1 MTILTRWWRRLP
13 ILANESK
20 GPWGSGGND
29 GGGDR
34 GPRNPWTVP
43 PGAPR
48 GRSARPTVLDEFLKR
63 ARGGGGGPGSGGGGG
78 GLPGGANGRSLAIIG
93 IVLLLGV
100 WVVFTS
106 FHVIGPQ
113 QRGVVTLFGRYTKTL
128 DPGYKVTLPAPFN
141 SVQKVDVQAIRTDDF
156 PEGDAT
162 NLMLT
167 GDQNLIDLNYQ
178 VRWNVKNPQNYVFE
192 IKDPAATLRA
202 TAESAMRA
210 VIATSTLNDAI
221 GPGQSRITQR
231 VQELMQQILDSYGSG
246 LQVQGVALRRVDPPA
261 AVIDE
266 FKAVSAAQQSAQ
278 SDINQAHTYAE
289 QIIARAQGEA
299 AQFDKVYEQYKLAP
313 EVTRRRMYYETMEN
327 VLGKAHKTVIEDT
340 RSGVVPYLPLNNAAG
355 ARPAPAAPAATP
367 APAQGGGQ

>member
-1 MTILTRWWRRLP
+1 M
-13 ILANESK
+13 SK
-20 GPWGSGGND
+20 GPWGSGGD
-29 GGGDR
+29 DDGKGGGDR
-34 GPRNPWTVP
+34 GPRNPWSVP
-43 PGAPR
+43 PGGPR
-48 GRSARPTVLDEFLKR
+48 GRATRPTVLDEFLKR
-63 ARGGGGGPGSGGGGG
+63 ARSGGGGSGGGGGG

-93 IVLLLGV
+93 IALLLGV
-100 WVVFTS
+100 WLVFTS
-106 FHVIGPQ
+106 FHIIGPQ
-113 QRGVVTLFGRYTKTL
+113 QRGVVTFFGRYTKTL
-128 DPGYKVTLPAPFN
+128 DPGYKMTLPAPFN

-156 PEGDAT
+156 PEGDST

-221 GPGQSRITQR
+221 GPGQSRITMG

-261 AVIDE
+261 QVIDE

-289 QIIARAQGEA
+289 QISARAQGEA
-299 AQFDKVYEQYKLAP
+299 AQFDKVYEQYRLAP

-327 VLGKAHKTVIEDT
+327 VLSKAHKTVIEDT
-340 RSGVVPYLPLNNAAG
+340 RSGVIPYLPLNNATSPRA
-355 ARPAPAAPAATP
+355 AAPAAA
-367 APAQGGGQ
+367 APAASAQGAGQ

>member
-13 ILANESK
+13 ILTSESK
-20 GPWGSGGND
+20 GPWGA
-29 GGGDR
+29 GGGDDGNEGGSG

-48 GRSARPTVLDEFLKR
+48 GRGRPTALDEFLKR
-63 ARGGGGGPGSGGGGG
+63 ARGGGGGSGGGGG
-78 GLPGGANGRSLAIIG
+78 AGFPGGANGRNLAVIG
-93 IVLLLGV
+93 IVLLVAV
-100 WVVFTS
+100 WIVFTS

-113 QRGVVTLFGRYTKTL
+113 QRGVVTFFGRYTGTL
-128 DPGYKVTLPAPFN
+128 DPGYRMTLPAPMV

-156 PEGDAT
+156 PEGGDAV

-167 GDQNLIDLNYQ
+167 GDQNLIDLSYQ

-192 IKDPAATLRA
+192 IKDPTATLRA

-221 GPGQSRITQR
+221 GPGQARIAQR
-231 VQELMQQILDSYGSG
+231 VQDLMQQVLDSYGSG

-261 AVIDE
+261 QVIDE
-266 FKAVSAAQQSAQ
+266 FKAVSAAQQGAQ

-289 QIIARAQGEA
+289 QIVARAQGEA
-299 AQFDKVYEQYKLAP
+299 AAFDKVYEQYKLAP
-313 EVTRRRMYYETMEN
+313 EVTRRRMYYETMEH
-327 VLGKAHKTVIEDT
+327 VLSNAHKTVVEDS
-340 RSGVVPYLPLNNAAG
+340 RGVVPYLPLANATSP
-355 ARPAPAAPAATP
+355 RPSPQPS
-367 APAQGGGQ
+367 PAQGAGQ